1 MSESFSELFENS
13 ETQQNVKSGSLLMG
27 TVVDMNREKAII
39 NVGLKSEGF
48 ISLNEFKDAN
58 GELEITEGDVVEVAL
73 ESIDDGLGHT
83 LLSREKAKRIKMW
96 QELEV
101 AMHSKKIVR
110 GLVTGSVKGGLTVDI
125 GVIHAFLPGSLVD
138 LRPTKDFDFLQGQE
152 IEAMVIKMDEVRNN
166 IVISRKAV
174 MQEVNSADREALIES
189 LDIGKE
195 VEGIVKNL
203 ADYGAFIDLGGV
215 DGLLHITDI
224 SWQRV
229 NHPSEKLSIGDKI
242 TVKILSYD
250 KEKMRVSLG
259 LKQLTPSPWD
269 NISERLPLGKKA
281 KGTVSNLTDYG
292 AFVRIEEGVEGLVHV
307 SEMDWTNANTRP
319 SKFVKLGQEV
329 DVVVLDVQE
338 SKHRISL
345 SMKQAKENPWE
356 AFESSYNRGDKINVT
371 IKSITDFGLFVG
383 LPGGID
389 GLIHLADISWE
400 KQSADQ
406 IVSNYSKG
414 QELEVVILNI
424 DAEKERIS
432 LGIKQLTSDNFSKY
446 VSTNTKGS
454 IVKGTITQVNK
465 KGAFIELSEG
475 IEGYLKVSEISQDRI
490 EDASNV
496 LNQGAEVDVVVTQID
511 RRARKISLS
520 LKEKDSIEEKA
531 EMENYKKQTP
541 ESNGSTLGDLFKEA
555 KDK

>member
-1 MSESFSELFENS
+1 MSESFSELFENG
-13 ETQQNVKSGSLLMG
+13 ETQQNVKPGSLLMG
-27 TVVDMNREKAII
+27 TVVSMNREKAII

-48 ISLNEFKDAN
+48 ISLNEFKDVR

-96 QELEV
+96 QELEA
-101 AMHSKKIVR
+101 AMHSKEVVR

-125 GVIHAFLPGSLVD
+125 GVIKAFLPGSLVD
-138 LRPTKDFDFLQGQE
+138 VRPVKDFDSLQGEE
-152 IEAMVIKMDEVRNN
+152 IEALVIKMDEVRNN

-174 MQEVNSADREALIES
+174 MQEVNSADREALIET
-189 LDIGKE
+189 LATDKE

-203 ADYGAFIDLGGV
+203 ADYGAFVDLGGV

-229 NHPSEKLSIGDKI
+229 NHPSERLSIGDKI
-242 TVKILSYD
+242 KVKILSYD

-269 NISERLPLGKKA
+269 KISERLPIGKKVS
-281 KGTVSNLTDYG
+281 GVVSNLTDYG

-307 SEMDWTNANTRP
+307 SEMDWTNANARP

-338 SKHRISL
+338 SRHRISL

-356 AFESSYNRGDKINVT
+356 AFEDSYNKGDNINVT
-371 IKSITDFGLFVG
+371 VKSITDFGLFVG

-414 QELEVVILNI
+414 QELDVVILNI

-432 LGIKQLTSDNFSKY
+432 LGIKQLTSDNFSLY
-446 VSTNTKGS
+446 VSANTKGS
-454 IVKGTITQVNK
+454 IIKGSVREVDA
-465 KGAFIELSEG
+465 KGAVIELAEG
-475 IEGYLKVSEISQDRI
+475 ITGYLKTSEMSQDRI
-490 EDASNV
+490 KDASTV
-496 LNQGAEVDVVVTQID
+496 LKQGVEVEVAITQID
-511 RRARKISLS
+511 RRTRKISLS
-520 LKEKDSIEEKA
+520 MKAKEFVEEKA
-531 EMENYKKQTP
+531 AMENYNKQST
-541 ESNGSTLGDLFKEA
+541 EANGSTLGDLLKEA